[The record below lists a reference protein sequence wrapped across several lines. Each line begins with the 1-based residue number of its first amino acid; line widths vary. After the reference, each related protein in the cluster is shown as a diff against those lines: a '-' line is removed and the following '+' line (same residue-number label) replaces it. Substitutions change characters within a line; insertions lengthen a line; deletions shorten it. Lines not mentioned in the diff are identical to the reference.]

1 VSAAN
6 LKNRKLLHSGRVFD
20 FELHDVSLPNGV
32 DVRLE
37 VIVHPGAAAILP
49 LTDDGEILL
58 LRQYRHAAGGEI
70 WEIPA
75 GTLEAGEDLLGCAR
89 RELLEEAGVT
99 ADEYVDLGD
108 CLPLAAYSTERI
120 HLFLAQ
126 GLHAAQQ
133 KLEEYEL
140 ISDVVAM
147 PVDRVGEMILSGAIE
162 DAKTITAF
170 SRGQLGGWLPTVPA
184 VSRRPSPARD

>member
-99 ADEYVDLGD
+99 ADEY
-108 CLPLAAYSTERI
+108 
-120 HLFLAQ
+120 
-126 GLHAAQQ
+126 
-133 KLEEYEL
+133 
-140 ISDVVAM
+140 
-147 PVDRVGEMILSGAIE
+147 IE
-162 DAKTITAF
+162 
-170 SRGQLGGWLPTVPA
+170 
-184 VSRRPSPARD
+184 